1 MFSESF
7 LLDTNF
13 LENNIESQNFDFRLV
28 FPWNNPSEENKIVPE
43 CELEESEHKKE
54 DKEESSINKSNNN
67 TSSIISTD
75 FENKKTEMNKK
86 RKSPH
91 NRFSSDNILRKIQVH
106 YFTFIISFLNY
117 LLKYFNYDY
126 KFLEL
131 DYSIKKNI
139 NKGVNKRKTKIGNE
153 NKNKKIINS
162 FDDITVEKIISQNI
176 SKQYKLYEKN
186 QNELIC
192 EAVKENETLYN
203 ILKDNHLNIF
213 KKFYFTRSK
222 LINLE
227 EYGLD
232 KCIKLPNDVKTH
244 IDLLKQNEAFGEEYK
259 KSINECILKNF
270 FPKAK
275 FLFY

>member
-7 LLDTNF
+7 LLDTKF
-13 LENNIESQNFDFRLV
+13 LEDDIESQNFDFSLK
-28 FPWNNPSEENKIVPE
+28 FPWYISPEEKNIMPE
-43 CELEESEHKKE
+43 REPGESEHEKE
-54 DKEESSINKSNNN
+54 DKEELSINQRNNSTSSIN
-67 TSSIISTD
+67 STD
-75 FENKKTEMNKK
+75 FANKKTEMNKK

-91 NRFSSDNILRKIQVH
+91 SRLSSDNILRKIQVH
-106 YFTFIISFLNY
+106 YFTFIISFLNF

-126 KFLEL
+126 KFLKL

-139 NKGVNKRKTKIGNE
+139 NKYANKRKSKIGNE
-153 NKNKKIINS
+153 NKKIINS
-162 FDDITVEKIISQNI
+162 FNDGTLEKIISQNI
-176 SKQYKLYEKN
+176 SRQYTRYEKN

-192 EAVKENETLYN
+192 EAVKGNKILYN

-213 KKFYFTRSK
+213 KKFYFTKCK
-222 LINLE
+222 LINLK

-232 KCIKLPNDVKTH
+232 KCIKLPNDIKTH
-244 IDLLKQNEAFGEEYK
+244 KDLLKQNEAFGEEYK

>member
-1 MFSESF
+1 MLTESF
-7 LLDTNF
+7 SLHSNF
-13 LENNIESQNFDFRLV
+13 LEYDIESQKLELGLL
-28 FPWNNPSEENKIVPE
+28 FPWYIPFEEFKNELK
-43 CELEESEHKKE
+43 CEPVESKNEKE
-54 DKEESSINKSNNN
+54 DKEESSINKSHDSN
-67 TSSIISTD
+67 SSKISTD
-75 FENKKTEMNKK
+75 FANKKIELNKK

-91 NRFSSDNILRKIQVH
+91 NRLSSDNLLRKIQVH
-106 YFTFIISFLNY
+106 YFGFLISFLNF
-117 LLKYFNYDY
+117 LLAYFNYKQH
-126 KFLEL
+126 KFLKL

-139 NKGVNKRKTKIGNE
+139 NKDINKRKSKIGNE
-153 NKNKKIINS
+153 KIINS
-162 FDDITVEKIISQNI
+162 FDNDTVEKIISQNI
-176 SKQYKLYEKN
+176 SKKYKHYGKN

-213 KKFYFTRSK
+213 KKFYFTK
-222 LINLE
+222 CKIINLK

-232 KCIKLPNDVKTH
+232 KCIKLPNNIKTH
-244 IDLLKQNEAFGEEYK
+244 KDLLKQNEAFGDEYK

>member
-1 MFSESF
+1 MLTESF
-7 LLDTNF
+7 SLHSNF
-13 LENNIESQNFDFRLV
+13 LEYDIESQKLELGLL
-28 FPWNNPSEENKIVPE
+28 FPWYSPFEEFKNELK
-43 CELEESEHKKE
+43 CEPVESKNEKE
-54 DKEESSINKSNNN
+54 DKEESSINKSHDSN
-67 TSSIISTD
+67 SSKISTD
-75 FENKKTEMNKK
+75 FANKKTELNKK

-91 NRFSSDNILRKIQVH
+91 NRLSSDNLLRKIQVH
-106 YFTFIISFLNY
+106 YFTFIISFLNF
-117 LLKYFNYDY
+117 LLKHFNYKY
-126 KFLEL
+126 KFFQL

-139 NKGVNKRKTKIGNE
+139 NKNANKRKIG

-162 FDDITVEKIISQNI
+162 FGVYTIEKIISQNI
-176 SKQYKLYEKN
+176 SDQYRLYEKN

-192 EAVKENETLYN
+192 GAVKENKVLHN

-213 KKFYFTRSK
+213 KKFYFTKCK
-222 LINLE
+222 LINLK

-259 KSINECILKNF
+259 KSINECILKNY